1 MSPKVMASFS
11 AFGGDLPSI
20 AFIVLHSLD
29 GSVLWS
35 SVSTNCLHV
44 FLRCSFVVLV
54 ISSFICCR
62 AGEVGSL
69 DLRSS
74 RALIFSNIS
83 AGTGSVL
90 IRCRPEGICRDAAFR
105 MMVRKIFSPFG
116 SLMED
121 VFCSVYPL
129 ISLLYRSQFAF
140 FRLKLVRWGM
150 GLIVWSICKLMRIG
164 RWSEPRFVFVCQL
177 VEVIREADANE
188 TSGEDGLALPGSLVG
203 ESQLRI
209 PKLEP
214 ETTFS
219 SRVPLVSVELEYH
232 AEWCALKS
240 PSIRVSVVIIR

>member
-20 AFIVLHSLD
+20 AFIVLHSLE

-74 RALIFSNIS
+74 RALIYSNIS

-105 MMVRKIFSPFG
+105 MMVRKIFSPFWQYDG
-116 SLMED
+116 SRLLL
-121 VFCSVYPL
+121 SL
-129 ISLLYRSQFAF
+129 SSISLLYRSQFAF
-140 FRLKLVRWGM
+140 FKLKLVWM
-150 GLIVWSICKLMRIG
+150 W
-164 RWSEPRFVFVCQL
+164 VF
-177 VEVIREADANE
+177 
-188 TSGEDGLALPGSLVG
+188 
-203 ESQLRI
+203 
-209 PKLEP
+209 
-214 ETTFS
+214 
-219 SRVPLVSVELEYH
+219 
-232 AEWCALKS
+232 
-240 PSIRVSVVIIR
+240 